1 LTSLILYSLPKQLKL
16 LVEIIKQF
24 ELSKQYLES
33 LQVAIEAENFEFI
46 RESFDGV
53 NMADVAALLEELS
66 FDESLY
72 VIRSIETQQSADI
85 LIELE
90 DDTLAKVLK
99 EMQASEMATYI
110 EMMDSDD
117 GADILNL
124 FSERDRED
132 IISYFQDKVKSDQI
146 LELLRYDEDT
156 AGGIMAKEYIRANKN
171 WNVVQTINEI
181 RRQAENVDKIFSIYV
196 VNNRQILL
204 GRVSLKKI
212 VLAVEGTKIE
222 DIYED
227 EVISV
232 PTYMDQEEVA
242 EIMRKYDLE
251 SVPVVNSKNKLVGRI
266 TVDDILDII
275 MEEAEEDI
283 QAMTGISDTVD
294 EYDSVFK
301 LSKARLPWLLIGIVG
316 GLLGAGFIGFF
327 EEGLSK
333 VTALAFFIPLITAT
347 GGNVGIQS
355 SSLVVQSLANK
366 SIFDDSLSRRFIKVF
381 LVAILNG
388 IILATFVFGAVVFF
402 YRSDVAFALVVS
414 IALFSVVL
422 LASFMGTITP
432 IVLDKIGINPAL
444 ASGPFITTANDLLG
458 LAVYFL
464 VAMSLLNI

>member
-1 LTSLILYSLPKQLKL
+1 M
-16 LVEIIKQF
+16 EIIKQF

-33 LQVAIEAENFEFI
+33 LRVAIEAENFEFI

-124 FSERDRED
+124 FAERDRED

-212 VLAVEGTKIE
+212 VLAVEGTRIE

>member
-1 LTSLILYSLPKQLKL
+1 M
-16 LVEIIKQF
+16 EIIKQF
-24 ELSKQYLES
+24 ELSKEYLES
-33 LQVAIEAENFEFI
+33 LQQAIESEDLTFI
-46 RESFDGV
+46 QESLEGV
-53 NMADVAALLEELS
+53 NVADIAALLDELS
-66 FDESLY
+66 MAESIY
-72 VIRSIETQQSADI
+72 VLRVLDAQLAADI
-85 LIELE
+85 IIELEATTQHRVLKELEVQEMANLIEL
-90 DDTLAKVLK
+90 
-99 EMQASEMATYI
+99 
-110 EMMDSDD
+110 MDSDD

-124 FSERDRED
+124 FLERERED
-132 IISYFQDKVKSDQI
+132 IISHFQDKVKSDQI

-181 RRQAENVDKIFSIYV
+181 RRQAENVSKIYSIFV
-196 VNNRQILL
+196 VNNRQQLMGI
-204 GRVSLKKI
+204 VSLKRI
-212 VLAVEGTKIE
+212 VLASDETKIE

-251 SVPVVNSKNKLVGRI
+251 SLPVVNSKNKLVGRI
-266 TVDDILDII
+266 TVDDILDVIR
-275 MEEAEEDI
+275 EEAEEDI

-294 EYDSVFK
+294 EYDSVIK
-301 LSKARLPWLLIGIVG
+301 LSKARLPWLLIGICG

-347 GGNVGIQS
+347 GGNVGIQTS
-355 SSLVVQSLANK
+355 SIVVQSLASK
-366 SIFDDSLSRRFIKVF
+366 SIFDDSLAKRFLKVL

-388 IILATFVFGAVVFF
+388 LILATFVFGVVVLF
-402 YRSDVAFALVVS
+402 YKTDVSFALVVS

-444 ASGPFITTANDLLG
+444 ASGPFITTANDLIG

>member
-1 LTSLILYSLPKQLKL
+1 M
-16 LVEIIKQF
+16 EIIKQF
-24 ELSKQYLES
+24 ELSKEYLES
-33 LQVAIEAENFEFI
+33 LQIAIEAQDIDFI
-46 RESFDGV
+46 RESFEGV
-53 NMADVAALLEELS
+53 NVADIASLLEELS
-66 FDESLY
+66 FDEAIY
-72 VIRSIETQQSADI
+72 VIRTIEKQVASDI
-85 LIELE
+85 LIEME
-90 DDTLAKVLK
+90 ADTLSRVLR
-99 EMQASEMATYI
+99 EMEATEISGFI
-110 EMMDSDD
+110 ELMDSDD

-124 FSERDRED
+124 FAERERED
-132 IISYFQDKVKSDQI
+132 IISHFEDKVKSDQI

-196 VNNRQILL
+196 VNNRQQLM
-204 GRVSLKKI
+204 GRVSLKRI
-212 VLAVEGTKIE
+212 VLSSEDTKIE
-222 DIYED
+222 NIYED

-251 SVPVVNSKNKLVGRI
+251 SVPVINSKNKLVGRI
-266 TVDDILDII
+266 TVDDILDVI

-366 SIFDDSLSRRFIKVF
+366 SIFDDSLSRRFLKVF

-388 IILATFVFGAVVFF
+388 IILSSFVFGAVVFF
-402 YRSDVAFALVVS
+402 YRTEVAFALVVS

-432 IVLDKIGINPAL
+432 IILDKIGINPAL

>member
-1 LTSLILYSLPKQLKL
+1 
-16 LVEIIKQF
+16 VEIIKQF

-33 LQVAIEAENFEFI
+33 LQIAIEAQDIDFI
-46 RESFDGV
+46 RESFEGV
-53 NMADVAALLEELS
+53 NVADIASLFEELS
-66 FDESLY
+66 FEEAIY
-72 VIRSIETQQSADI
+72 VIRTIEKQVASDI
-85 LIELE
+85 LIEME
-90 DDTLAKVLK
+90 ADTLSRVLR
-99 EMQASEMATYI
+99 EMEATEISGFI
-110 EMMDSDD
+110 ELMDSDD

-124 FSERDRED
+124 FAEREREE
-132 IISYFQDKVKSDQI
+132 IISHFEDKVKSDQI

-196 VNNRQILL
+196 VNNRQQLM
-204 GRVSLKKI
+204 GRVSLKRI
-212 VLAVEGTKIE
+212 VLSSEDTKIE

-251 SVPVVNSKNKLVGRI
+251 SVPVINSKNKLVGRI
-266 TVDDILDII
+266 TVDDILDVI

-366 SIFDDSLSRRFIKVF
+366 SIFDDSLSKRFLKVF

-388 IILATFVFGAVVFF
+388 IILASFVFGAVVLL
-402 YRSDVAFALVVS
+402 YRTEVAFALVVS

>member
-1 LTSLILYSLPKQLKL
+1 M
-16 LVEIIKQF
+16 EIIKQF

-33 LQVAIEAENFEFI
+33 LQIAIEAQDIDFI
-46 RESFDGV
+46 RESFEGV
-53 NMADVAALLEELS
+53 NVADIASLFEELS
-66 FDESLY
+66 FEEAIY
-72 VIRSIETQQSADI
+72 VIRTIEKQVASDI
-85 LIELE
+85 LIEME
-90 DDTLAKVLK
+90 ADTLSRVLR
-99 EMQASEMATYI
+99 EMEATEISGFI
-110 EMMDSDD
+110 ELMDSDD

-124 FSERDRED
+124 FAEREREE
-132 IISYFQDKVKSDQI
+132 IISHFEDKVKSDQI

-196 VNNRQILL
+196 VNNRQQLM
-204 GRVSLKKI
+204 GRVSLKRI
-212 VLAVEGTKIE
+212 VLSSEDTKIE

-251 SVPVVNSKNKLVGRI
+251 SVPVINSKNKLVGRI
-266 TVDDILDII
+266 TVDDILDVI

-366 SIFDDSLSRRFIKVF
+366 SIFDDSLGKRFLKVF

-388 IILATFVFGAVVFF
+388 TILASFVFGAVVLF
-402 YRSDVAFALVVS
+402 YRTEVAFALVVS

>member
-1 LTSLILYSLPKQLKL
+1 M
-16 LVEIIKQF
+16 EIIKQF
-24 ELSKQYLES
+24 ELSKEYLES
-33 LQVAIEAENFEFI
+33 LQEAIESEDLTFI
-46 RESFDGV
+46 QESLDGV
-53 NMADVAALLEELS
+53 NVADIAALLDELS
-66 FDESLY
+66 MAESIFVLR
-72 VIRSIETQQSADI
+72 VLDAQLAADI
-85 LIELE
+85 IIELEATNQHRVLKELEVQEMANLIEL
-90 DDTLAKVLK
+90 
-99 EMQASEMATYI
+99 
-110 EMMDSDD
+110 MDSDD

-124 FSERDRED
+124 FLERERED
-132 IISYFQDKVKSDQI
+132 IISHFQDKVKSDQI

-181 RRQAENVDKIFSIYV
+181 RRQAENVSKIYSIFV
-196 VNNRQILL
+196 VNNRQQLMGI
-204 GRVSLKKI
+204 VSLKRI
-212 VLAVEGTKIE
+212 VLASDDTKIE
-222 DIYED
+222 DIYEE

-251 SVPVVNSKNKLVGRI
+251 SLPVVNSKNKLVGRI
-266 TVDDILDII
+266 TVDDILDVIR
-275 MEEAEEDI
+275 EEAEEDI

-294 EYDSVFK
+294 EYDSVIK
-301 LSKARLPWLLIGIVG
+301 LSKARLPWLLIGICG

-347 GGNVGIQS
+347 GGNVGIQTS
-355 SSLVVQSLANK
+355 SIVVQSLASK
-366 SIFDDSLSRRFIKVF
+366 SIFDDSLAKRFLKVL

-388 IILATFVFGAVVFF
+388 LILATFVFGVVVLF
-402 YRSDVAFALVVS
+402 YKTDVSFAMVVS

-432 IVLDKIGINPAL
+432 IILDKVGINPAL
-444 ASGPFITTANDLLG
+444 ASGPFITTANDLIG